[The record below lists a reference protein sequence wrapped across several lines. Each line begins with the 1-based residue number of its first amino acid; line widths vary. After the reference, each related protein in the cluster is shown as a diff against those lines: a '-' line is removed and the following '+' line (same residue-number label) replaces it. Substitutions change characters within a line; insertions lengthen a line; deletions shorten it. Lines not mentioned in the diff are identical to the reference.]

1 MGDSDSGCD
10 RMKDMHHS
18 TAALLHPCRL
28 YRTPYGGHLPLQH
41 LPQHLPGSLHLQSY
55 PPLLPT
61 ECPLFP
67 TGARNQ
73 RSHTDTFMTLFV
85 QNSIK
90 SFDLPPFTTTCT
102 VLDNP
107 VLTQCGQLHL
117 PSGAFSM
124 SGSRQTMW

>member
-10 RMKDMHHS
+10 RMKDRHHS

-28 YRTPYGGHLPLQH
+28 YRTPYGGHP
-41 LPQHLPGSLHLQSY
+41 LPQHPPLHPPGFPHLQSY

-67 TGARNQ
+67 VGEGNQ
-73 RSHTDTFMTLFV
+73 KNKVIISLPK
-85 QNSIK
+85 K
-90 SFDLPPFTTTCT
+90 SSPKSLYIPLLHDFLHH
-102 VLDNP
+102 LGNP
-107 VLTQCGQLHL
+107 ILTQCGQLHL
-117 PSGAFSM
+117 PSGAFSI